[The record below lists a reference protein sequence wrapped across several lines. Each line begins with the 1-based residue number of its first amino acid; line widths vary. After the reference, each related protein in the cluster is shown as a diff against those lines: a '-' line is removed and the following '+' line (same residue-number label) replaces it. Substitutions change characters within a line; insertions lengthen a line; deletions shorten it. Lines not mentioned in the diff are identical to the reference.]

1 MNLPILIRDEV
12 WKYLQSTDLRS
23 AKEVQQCIRKVENG
37 QFDFGLRVKKLKGIS
52 QRVWEARINQASR
65 LLFTYRSF
73 KSSDGQVQTYRAI
86 ESICVEHDDVN
97 HQARVIGRNWEGLEI
112 VEILGNLDLEFDK
125 LDDEKQEKIQAW
137 EVEEIKTQSALTDEL
152 LENIKWLIL
161 EPEIIESE
169 EGWRNAIESGAD
181 LNLRLTPK
189 ESELI
194 NIYGNVL
201 ISGSA
206 GTGKTTV
213 GLYRLARTLQM
224 NPAAMCLYVAYNP
237 ILVKES
243 EEQFKRLW
251 GSSYENLPLKPSFLT
266 IRDLC
271 LKITKDF
278 GKNFDR
284 HLVDYP
290 QFYQRYIKKPESR
303 EHPPSLIW
311 DEIRSVIKGANLKE
325 QSQAY
330 LLSEKEYESL
340 SKKRSEVIQKKDRR
354 TIYKLAEWYQ
364 GYLSREQLADEIDLT
379 RAALQVTKIE
389 NYNPY
394 TLVICDEVQDFTEIQ
409 LEFLIRLIAKGGQI
423 LCAGDI
429 NQMISPSGFRWGDL
443 TTRLHAKN
451 QKWTK
456 ENLSTNFRST
466 GKLVSLAVKILNL
479 KFKLLPESQP
489 PEEVRQNITG
499 ELARLV
505 EASSDSFKEINLGA
519 ADAILVRTEKRKQE
533 LNKTLETTLIFTI
546 EESKGLEF
554 DTVYLIDF
562 FENSRS
568 LWTTALNYSEK
579 LKEQE
584 KPELR
589 LEFNLL
595 YVAITRARRL
605 LNICEV
611 ERSDL
616 WKRSELLEN
625 LIPMSFGEAFSQ
637 TQSTSSQDWYER
649 ASYYRDA
656 RLFVQALEC
665 ATKSGDEILT
675 QEIGIES
682 LLLNQK
688 YDEAAQLLLKIEK
701 YSEAAEIFEK
711 IKEWVNAAKCWELA
725 GDLSRKHEC
734 DLQLIK
740 CITLEKSSSEKVV
753 VLKKYE
759 NNLEEKI
766 INKSKIFNN
775 QDIAHSSSLA
785 EKQDKIYIKYDLERE
800 KLKRN
805 KKNLRR
811 ERNTELN
818 LHSAEFYYNNAIAK
832 LSLGDKQGAISDYDL
847 AIKLN
852 PGYSGTYNNR
862 GLIKSDLGDKQGA
875 ISDYDLA
882 IKLNSNHPEIY
893 NNRGV
898 AKLDLGDKQ
907 GAISDYDLAIKLNPC
922 YVEAYTNR
930 GYVKYLLGD
939 NQGAICDCKQAIRI
953 NPNHANAYNNLG
965 LAQFSSGDVSG
976 SVSNYNR
983 AIQLDPNYASAYN
996 NRGNAKLVLQDYH
1009 GANTDIIKA
1018 QELFC

>member
-23 AKEVQQCIRKVENG
+23 AKEVQQCIKKVENG

-97 HQARVIGRNWEGLEI
+97 NQAKVIGRNWEGLEI

-137 EVEEIKTQSALTDEL
+137 EVEEIKTQLALTDEL

-169 EGWRNAIESGAD
+169 EEWQSAIQSGAD
-181 LNLRLTPK
+181 LCLLLTPK
-189 ESELI
+189 ENKLI
-194 NIYGNVL
+194 NTYGNIL

-243 EEQFKRLW
+243 EEQFKQLW
-251 GSSYENLPLKPSFLT
+251 GNSYGDLPLKPNFLT

-278 GKNFDR
+278 GKEFDR
-284 HLVDYP
+284 HIVDYP
-290 QFYQRYIKKPESR
+290 QFHQRYIKKPESR
-303 EHPPSLIW
+303 EYPPSLIW

-325 QSQAY
+325 QSQSY

-340 SKKRSEVIQKKDRR
+340 GRKRSEIIQRKDRR
-354 TIYKLAEWYQ
+354 TIYKLAQWYQ
-364 GYLSREQLADEIDLT
+364 DHLNSEQLADEIDLT
-379 RAALQVTKIE
+379 RAALQITKIE
-389 NYNPY
+389 NHNPY
-394 TLVICDEVQDFTEIQ
+394 TLVVCDEVQDFTEIQ
-409 LEFLIRLIAKGGQI
+409 LEFLIGLLAQGGQI

-451 QKWTK
+451 QKWTE

-466 GKLVSLAVKILNL
+466 GKLVSLAVKILKL
-479 KFKLLPESQP
+479 KSKLLPESKSS
-489 PEEVRQNITG
+489 EELPQSITG

-505 EASSDSFKEINLGA
+505 EASKDNLKEINLGA
-519 ADAILVRTEKRKQE
+519 ADAILVRTENRKQE

-562 FENSRS
+562 FENSKS
-568 LWTTALNYSEK
+568 LWTTALSSSKK

-605 LNICEV
+605 LNICEA

-616 WKRSELLEN
+616 WERSELAES
-625 LIPMSFGEAFSQ
+625 LIPMSVNEAFSQ
-637 TQSTSSQDWYER
+637 VRSVDPQDWYKR
-649 ASYYRDA
+649 AIYYRDA
-656 RLFVQALEC
+656 RLFIQALEC
-665 ATKSGDEILT
+665 AIKSGDEILR
-675 QEIGIES
+675 QEIEIES
-682 LLLNQK
+682 LLVNRK
-688 YDEAAQLLLKIEK
+688 YDEPTIMPEKPSQPNREEIYNKNNLSLLK
-701 YSEAAEIFEK
+701 
-711 IKEWVNAAKCWELA
+711 L
-725 GDLSRKHEC
+725 
-734 DLQLIK
+734 
-740 CITLEKSSSEKVV
+740 
-753 VLKKYE
+753 
-759 NNLEEKI
+759 NNSNNISKF
-766 INKSKIFNN
+766 NKSIGQGFGYNSR
-775 QDIAHSSSLA
+775 D
-785 EKQDKIYIKYDLERE
+785 
-800 KLKRN
+800 
-805 KKNLRR
+805 
-811 ERNTELN
+811 
-818 LHSAEFYYNNAIAK
+818 YYNRGVKKSNSGDYQEAINDFNKAIELKTNYTEAYHSRGLAK
-832 LSLGDKQGAISDYDL
+832 FGLGDKQEAVQDFNQAI
-847 AIKLN
+847 ILN
-852 PGYSGTYNNR
+852 PDYIQAYSVRGICNRELGNMQEAINDFDKLITISPDLKIYHYR
-862 GLIKSDLGDKQGA
+862 GLAKFDLGDNEGATNDFNQAIILDCNHIKSYYYRGLVKLKSGDNEGAINDFNQAIILNPNFTEAYGDRGLAKSNLGDNEGAINDFNQAIILNPDYVKAYRNRSDHRAKLGDLQGA
-875 ISDYDLA
+875 IDDSDKMIELLRQRGFVDEKL
-882 IKLNSNHPEIY
+882 IKFDEHQKKLNSETSETPSF
-893 NNRGV
+893 
-898 AKLDLGDKQ
+898 KD
-907 GAISDYDLAIKLNPC
+907 SIKH
-922 YVEAYTNR
+922 R
-930 GYVKYLLGD
+930 
-939 NQGAICDCKQAIRI
+939 
-953 NPNHANAYNNLG
+953 
-965 LAQFSSGDVSG
+965 FSWF
-976 SVSNYNR
+976 
-983 AIQLDPNYASAYN
+983 
-996 NRGNAKLVLQDYH
+996 K
-1009 GANTDIIKA
+1009 
-1018 QELFC
+1018 